1 MLVRQGINM
10 KKWNRSFEKYKT
22 ISFILLIIVISLTI
36 YILWPKEV
44 EKTFQGIILP
54 ELLTSGFSK
63 VEEIETTTLGD
74 VGAVSL
80 KADCYELTANVEAS
94 QAESIQRGLD
104 KTYVARPNAHDIVVD
119 AFNSLGVEVLMVKVT
134 ELKGNS
140 FYSKLILRQGNT
152 ILSLDARPSDA
163 IAIALR
169 ANSSIYVNST
179 LLREVGKKVC

>member
-1 MLVRQGINM
+1 
-10 KKWNRSFEKYKT
+10 
-22 ISFILLIIVISLTI
+22 
-36 YILWPKEV
+36 
-44 EKTFQGIILP
+44 
-54 ELLTSGFSK
+54 
-63 VEEIETTTLGD
+63 
-74 VGAVSL
+74 
-80 KADCYELTANVEAS
+80 
-94 QAESIQRGLD
+94 
-104 KTYVARPNAHDIVVD
+104 
-119 AFNSLGVEVLMVKVT
+119 MVKVT